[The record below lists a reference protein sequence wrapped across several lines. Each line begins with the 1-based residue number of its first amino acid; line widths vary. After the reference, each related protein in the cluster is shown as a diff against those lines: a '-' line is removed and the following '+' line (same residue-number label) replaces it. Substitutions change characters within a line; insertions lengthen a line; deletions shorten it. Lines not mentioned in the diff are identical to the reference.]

1 MRKDRFFI
9 WIPFGLS
16 SDKPSDCFRFCSRF
30 HCLLLPCRS
39 EGTPLQNIE
48 LLDASQTCKKLASHM
63 LEYELVYLMLKLT
76 FLCSNPI
83 GHFISHDLCSKRCGV
98 WSSLKLC
105 LKVVWSKN
113 NFRCSTSKSWLGVF
127 WNQPYIYI
135 CIDIYIY
142 IWLSYCPYGICWPCV
157 RGGWGLDALGKAFR
171 RRRRCRRLVCFG
183 NLSKQIC
190 FNNFLSNT

>member
-113 NFRCSTSKSWLGVF
+113 VFRCSTSKSWLGGF
-127 WNQPYIYI
+127 WNQPYTYTY
-135 CIDIYIY
+135 IYIY
-142 IWLSYCPYGICWPCV
+142 IYIYPPAPALQGHQAAGVGNSPLITDWQIILSQITCYWSLLCLLTADQWL
-157 RGGWGLDALGKAFR
+157 L
-171 RRRRCRRLVCFG
+171 
-183 NLSKQIC
+183 
-190 FNNFLSNT
+190 